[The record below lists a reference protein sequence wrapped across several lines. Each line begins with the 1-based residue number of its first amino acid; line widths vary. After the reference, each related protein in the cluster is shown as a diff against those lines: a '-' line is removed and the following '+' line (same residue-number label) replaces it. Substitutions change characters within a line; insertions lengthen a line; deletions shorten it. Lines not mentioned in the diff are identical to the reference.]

1 MSDFKIYNS
10 DYGQFV
16 VNQYCKFQGE
26 ALETTGKTHIE
37 EELERM
43 YLIIDSLSDGAV
55 VIDGGANIGFVTVPL
70 SRRLESKS
78 AKILSFEAQ
87 KRLFYALAG
96 TVAINDLYNV
106 HVYNQALGDTI
117 GVVRMPDV
125 NYHEVDD
132 YGSVSIDSEVPAF
145 DYTDPNL
152 TQMVT
157 IDSLN
162 LPKVDFIKLD
172 VEGYEPNA
180 IRGAAE
186 TIKAHRP
193 WLWVEYN
200 NCQGSYIHETIK
212 AVVNEIAPD
221 YSHWFIT
228 DDGQN
233 MICAPNEKLSQV
245 NLPYITDKW
254 RGW

>member
-1 MSDFKIYNS
+1 MSDFKIYES

-26 ALETTGKTHIE
+26 ALEQTKRTHIE
-37 EELERM
+37 DELNRM
-43 YLIIDSLSDGAV
+43 YMIIDSLPDDAV

-70 SRRLESKS
+70 ARKLEGKQTR
-78 AKILSFEAQ
+78 ILSFEAQ

-106 HVYNQALGDTI
+106 HVYNQALGDTV

-125 NYHEVDD
+125 NYKQVDD
-132 YGSVSIDSEVPAF
+132 YGSVSVDSEVAEF
-145 DYTDPNL
+145 DYTNPNL

-180 IRGAAE
+180 LRGAAN
-186 TIKAHRP
+186 TIRTHRP

-200 NCQGSYIHETIK
+200 NCAGSYIHETIK
-212 AVVNEIAPD
+212 AVVNEIAPE

-233 MICAPNEKLSQV
+233 MVCAPNEKLSTV
-245 NLPYITDKW
+245 SLPYLTPHW

>member
-1 MSDFKIYNS
+1 MSDFKIYAS

-26 ALETTGKTHIE
+26 SLETTGKTHIE
-37 EELERM
+37 DELNRM
-43 YLIIDSLSDGAV
+43 YLIIDSLPDDAV
-55 VIDGGANIGFVTVPL
+55 IIDGGANIGFVTVPL
-70 SRRLESKS
+70 SRRLESKQ

-106 HVYNQALGDTI
+106 HVYNQALGDKI
-117 GVVRMPDV
+117 GIVKMPDV
-125 NYHEVDD
+125 NYKEVEDF
-132 YGSVSIDSEVPAF
+132 GTVSIEAEAPEY
-145 DYTDPNL
+145 DYTNPNL
-152 TQMVT
+152 TPMVT

-172 VEGYEPNA
+172 VEGYESHA
-180 IRGAAE
+180 IVGAAD
-186 TIKAHRP
+186 TIQKHRP

-212 AVVNEIAPD
+212 AVVNKIAPE

-233 MICAPNEKLSQV
+233 MICAPNEKLALV
-245 NLPYITDKW
+245 NLPYLTPHW

>member
-1 MSDFKIYNS
+1 MSYFKIYES

-37 EELERM
+37 DELNRM
-43 YLIIDSLSDGAV
+43 YMIIDGLPDDAV
-55 VIDGGANIGFVTVPL
+55 VIDGGANIGFITVPL
-70 SRRLESKS
+70 ARHLQGKP
-78 AKILSFEAQ
+78 AKIISFEAQ

-106 HVYNQALGDTI
+106 HVYNQALGDTV
-117 GVVRMPDV
+117 GVVKMPDV
-125 NYHEVDD
+125 NYQEVDD
-132 YGSVSIDSEVPAF
+132 YGSVSVDAEVSEF
-145 DYTDPNL
+145 DYTNPNL

-157 IDSLN
+157 IDSLR

-186 TIKAHRP
+186 TIKKHRP

-200 NCQGSYIHETIK
+200 NCQGSYIHEIIK
-212 AVVNEIAPD
+212 AVVNEIVTD
-221 YSHWFIT
+221 YSHWFII

-233 MICAPNEKLSQV
+233 MICAPNEKLATV
-245 NLPYITDKW
+245 NLPYLTATW